1 MKDSKCT
8 GSPYMWTTTTT
19 KITLQSFLRP
29 PSLPT
34 WRSSSF
40 LIGLMVKSTF
50 CIKKNKKQNKNKTKK
65 QKTTTTTNK
74 KQTNKQNSY
83 TVGYTALRFLT
94 QVRPHLSRKVTCVK
108 SLLQSLIITY
118 QVRQY
123 MYWLWVKHVWQFFLL
138 ISGSIALWRH

>member
-1 MKDSKCT
+1 MKDNKCT
-8 GSPYMWTTTTT
+8 GSPYMWTTTTTTTT

-50 CIKKNKKQNKNKTKK
+50 CIKKTKNKTKTK
-65 QKTTTTTNK
+65 QKNK
-74 KQTNKQNSY
+74 RQQQQQTNKQNSY